1 LRSVVRNVLAGSLA
15 FAPTVSAEAQD
26 VPPPKVLSAIA
37 AQFSKR
43 FPATHVSFSG
53 LGQRADNQCEMSPAT
68 MTTARD
74 TRRRS
79 FPVLV
84 DGQRAGAEPKDILV
98 RVTRLTVDADGSGR
112 SYHPDD
118 PFGEGVCTISEG
130 RDGQRIFH
138 GVCAVD
144 NLASGGFRL
153 FLDATRLT
161 KNAKAPKGSD
171 LAEEWKKIWPLVR
184 EKKIRAFNLGTL
196 AGEKAL
202 ERYYG
207 FHDRTQN
214 LTAIFNREIIPADGE
229 GYPCRHGAASPH
241 AGYFISATT
250 LSSPQADAKDSCTST
265 AFIDAEHVPFFV
277 LPAGRLG
284 QVGVGD
290 VVVGYLNVEGQERL
304 AYGIAADTGPF
315 DQFGEGS
322 IAFNQRLLGDTKA
335 VMNVKGVYGVD
346 IDLKARERAR
356 EKSAVM
362 AILVLGATKHLL
374 KEDYSARN
382 VEQIARQEFAR
393 WGGGAE
399 RALRRFRECAAVA
412 KQ

>member
-1 LRSVVRNVLAGSLA
+1 LRFVLCSVLAGILA
-15 FAPTVSAEAQD
+15 LASGGAHAQD

-43 FPATHVSFSG
+43 FPATTVSFSA
-53 LGQRADNQCEMSPAT
+53 LGQQFAEQCQMTPAT

-74 TRRRS
+74 TRRRD

-84 DGQRAGAEPKDILV
+84 DGQRGAGAEPRDILA
-98 RVTRLTVDADGSGR
+98 RVTRLTVDADGSSR

-118 PFGEGVCTISEG
+118 PLGEGVCTISDG
-130 RDGQRIFH
+130 RDGRRIFH

-144 NLASGGFRL
+144 SLASGGFRL
-153 FLDATRLT
+153 FLDATRL
-161 KNAKAPKGSD
+161 AKIAKTPKGPD
-171 LAEEWKKIWPLVR
+171 LAEEWKKIWPLIR
-184 EKKIRAFNLGTL
+184 ERKIRAFNLG
-196 AGEKAL
+196 AVAAEKAL

-214 LTAIFNREIIPADGE
+214 LTAIFNREIIPADSE

-250 LSSPQADAKDSCTST
+250 LSSPQANAKDSCTST

-284 QVGVGD
+284 QAGVGD
-290 VVVGYLNVEGQERL
+290 VVVDYLNVEGQERL

-346 IDLKARERAR
+346 IDLKRSARGKEQP
-356 EKSAVM
+356 AVM
-362 AILVLGATKHLL
+362 AILVLDATKHLL
-374 KEDYSARN
+374 KEDYSVRN

-393 WGGGAE
+393 WGGGVE
-399 RALRRFRECAAVA
+399 PALRRLKACAAVA
-412 KQ
+412 RQ

>member
-1 LRSVVRNVLAGSLA
+1 MRFVLCNVLAGTLA
-15 FAPTVSAEAQD
+15 LASVGAQAQD

-43 FPATHVSFSG
+43 FPATTVSFSA
-53 LGQRADNQCEMSPAT
+53 LGQQFAEQCQMTPAT

-74 TRRRS
+74 TRRRD

-84 DGQRAGAEPKDILV
+84 DGQRGAGAEPRDILA

-118 PFGEGVCTISEG
+118 PFGEGVCTISEDRG
-130 RDGQRIFH
+130 GQRVFQ

-144 NLASGGFRL
+144 SLASGGFRL
-153 FLDATRLT
+153 FLDATRL
-161 KNAKAPKGSD
+161 AKIAKTPKGPD
-171 LAEEWKKIWPLVR
+171 LAEEWKKLWPLIR
-184 EKKIRAFNLGTL
+184 EKKIRAFNLGAV

-229 GYPCRHGAASPH
+229 GYPCRHGATSPH

-250 LSSPQADAKDSCTST
+250 LSSPQAGVKDSCTSS

-284 QVGVGD
+284 QAGVGD

-346 IDLKARERAR
+346 IDLKRSARGKEQP
-356 EKSAVM
+356 AVM
-362 AILVLGATKHLL
+362 AILVLGDTRHLF
-374 KEDYSARN
+374 KGDYSPRN
-382 VEQIARQEFAR
+382 VETTARQEFAR
-393 WGGGAE
+393 WGGNTEQAT
-399 RALRRFRECAAVA
+399 RRLKACAAVA
-412 KQ
+412 RQ